1 MTTDRVA
8 RLRAQ
13 FVPLSIDSF
22 LIQAPSNQRYL
33 TGTSVE
39 PGDGYVLVTP
49 KRLVFITDARY
60 ETELKRTIP
69 TVERV
74 ITRNYLQA
82 VNDTLIE
89 DGATVLG
96 LEDTLPLR
104 TFTWLDEHLTADP
117 VPLTN
122 VVDDLRQVKD
132 ADELAA
138 IQRAT
143 ALTSQGVEALFT
155 VLKPGMTERAAALW
169 LTRWMQDHG
178 ATGVSFPTIVASG
191 VRSAWPHGQAS
202 DKPLALHELVTID
215 CGFYVDGYTSDLT
228 RTVALGD
235 PGDALKRAYAA
246 VQTAQAKIMAAV
258 RPGVTG
264 GELDQLGR
272 DYLTAEGYGDA
283 FIHGTGHGIGLDI
296 HEGPNIGRGWPDRL
310 EADQVITVEPGVYFP
325 GQGGIRI
332 EDDLQVTATGHT
344 VLTTVPR
351 NLIIL

>member
-1 MTTDRVA
+1 MASRVE
-8 RLRAQ
+8 RLRAE
-13 FVPLSIDSF
+13 FAPLSIDSF
-22 LIQAPSNQRYL
+22 LVQAPSNQAYL

-39 PGDGYVLVTP
+39 PGDGYVLVTA

-60 ETELKRTIP
+60 ETELKHTIP
-69 TVERV
+69 TIDRV

-82 VNDTLIE
+82 VNDVLVA
-89 DGATVLG
+89 DGATVMG
-96 LEDTLPLR
+96 LEDTVPLA
-104 TFTWLDEHLTADP
+104 TFNWLDEHLDADP

-138 IQRAT
+138 IQHAT
-143 ALTSQGVEALFT
+143 QLTSEGVQALFG
-155 VLKPGMTERAAALW
+155 VLRPGMTERAAALW

-178 ATGVSFPTIVASG
+178 ATGESFPTIVASG
-191 VRSAWPHGQAS
+191 PRSAWPHGQAS
-202 DKPLALHELVTID
+202 DKALAANELVTID

-235 PGDALKRAYAA
+235 PGDFLKQAYQA
-246 VQTAQAKIMAAV
+246 VQTAQEKIMAAV
-258 RPGVTG
+258 QPGVTG
-264 GELDQLGR
+264 GDLDRIGR
-272 DYLTAEGYGDA
+272 DYLTQQGYGEA

-296 HEGPNIGRGWPDRL
+296 HEGPNIGRGWPDVLRPN
-310 EADQVITVEPGVYFP
+310 QVVTVEPGVYFP
-325 GQGGIRI
+325 ERGGIRI
-332 EDDLQVTATGHT
+332 EDDLQVTTTGHT